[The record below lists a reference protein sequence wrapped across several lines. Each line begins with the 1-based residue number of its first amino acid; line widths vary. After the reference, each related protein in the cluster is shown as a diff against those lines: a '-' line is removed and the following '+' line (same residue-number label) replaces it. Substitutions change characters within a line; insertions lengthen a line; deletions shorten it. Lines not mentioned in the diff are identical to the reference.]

1 LGDAE
6 VFHLQMKPQDE
17 EKFELQPQLTH
28 ILLVVAAL
36 IFWAHNHVGSLR
48 AMCALHKL
56 KFDYITFIQRCTTF
70 PRYRRAMDKDIWAVT
85 TPDEAISPS
94 ISEPLHFANHHP
106 WSKRYPNT
114 LSIMKN

>member
-1 LGDAE
+1 
-6 VFHLQMKPQDE
+6 MKPQDE

-36 IFWAHNHVGSLR
+36 IFWAHNHIGSLR
-48 AMCALHKL
+48 AMRALHKL
-56 KFDYITFIQRCTTF
+56 KLDYITFIQRCASF
-70 PRYRRAMDKDIWAVT
+70 PCYGRAMDKDIWAVT

-94 ISEPLHFANHHP
+94 ISEPLHFANHHSG
-106 WSKRYPNT
+106 SKGYPNT

>member
-1 LGDAE
+1 
-6 VFHLQMKPQDE
+6 MKPQDE
-17 EKFELQPQLTH
+17 EQFELQSQLTH

-56 KFDYITFIQRCTTF
+56 EFDYITFIQRCTAF

-94 ISEPLHFANHHP
+94 ISEPLHFANHHS
-106 WSKRYPNT
+106 WSKGYPNA
-114 LSIMKN
+114 LSIRKN

>member
-1 LGDAE
+1 
-6 VFHLQMKPQDE
+6 MKPQDE
-17 EKFELQPQLTH
+17 EKFELQSQLTH

-48 AMCALHKL
+48 AMCTLHKL

-70 PRYRRAMDKDIWAVT
+70 PRYRRAMDKDIWAIT

-94 ISEPLHFANHHP
+94 ISEPLHFANHQP
-106 WSKRYPNT
+106 
-114 LSIMKN
+114 